1 MAKKIPNPQS
11 DPTQP
16 DPQPDG
22 PSFEQTI
29 AEVEKIIDRIESGE
43 MGLEDQIEQYAR
55 GAEMLKRCRAVLDR
69 CEQRVEEITAQLDK
83 PAREADMGTAEP

>member
-1 MAKKIPNPQS
+1 MAKKNPNPHEH
-11 DPTQP
+11 PH
-16 DPQPDG
+16 DG
-22 PSFEQTI
+22 PSFEQAIT
-29 AEVEKIIDRIESGE
+29 EVEKIIDRIESGE

-83 PAREADMGTAEP
+83 SDRPADMEADGGK